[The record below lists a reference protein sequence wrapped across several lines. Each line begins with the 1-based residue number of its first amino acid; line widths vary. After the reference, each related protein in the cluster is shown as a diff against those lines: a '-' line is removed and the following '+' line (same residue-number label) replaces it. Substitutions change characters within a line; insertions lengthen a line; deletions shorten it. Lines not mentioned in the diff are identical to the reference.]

1 MKILDKGPYGSLLF
15 YTRRLTSMADIK
27 TMSLNGF
34 FKSNVKTL
42 PDLRVVVSERFTNE
56 DGTPIEWVL
65 HPISTKRV
73 EEITKRNSRTTIKN
87 GKKET
92 TVNEE
97 NLNAELLEEVVL
109 FPRLNDAE
117 LQDSYGVTSVN
128 ELLSVMLY
136 PGETQV
142 LTKALQD
149 VMSGV
154 KANDIDELKN

>member
-1 MKILDKGPYGSLLF
+1 
-15 YTRRLTSMADIK
+15 MADIK

-56 DGTPIEWVL
+56 DGTPIEWIL

-73 EEITKRNSRTTIKN
+73 EEITKRNSRTTLKN

>member
-1 MKILDKGPYGSLLF
+1 
-15 YTRRLTSMADIK
+15 MADIK
-27 TMSLNGF
+27 NMSLNGF
-34 FKSNVKTL
+34 FKSNAKSL
-42 PDLRVVVSERFTNE
+42 PDVKVVVSERFTNE

-73 EEITKRNSRTTIKN
+73 EEITKRNTKTTIKN
-87 GKKET
+87 GKKESV
-92 TVNEE
+92 VNEE
-97 NLNAELLEEVVL
+97 NLNAELLEAVVL
-109 FPRLNDAE
+109 YPSLNDAE
-117 LQDSYGVTSVN
+117 LQDSYGVSSAN

-142 LTKALQD
+142 LTAALQE

>member
-1 MKILDKGPYGSLLF
+1 
-15 YTRRLTSMADIK
+15 MADIK
-27 TMSLNGF
+27 NMSLNGF

-142 LTKALQD
+142 LTKALQE

>member
-1 MKILDKGPYGSLLF
+1 
-15 YTRRLTSMADIK
+15 MADIK
-27 TMSLNGF
+27 NMSLNGF
-34 FKSNVKTL
+34 FKSNAKSL
-42 PDLRVVVSERFTNE
+42 PDIKVVVSERFTNE

-73 EEITKRNSRTTIKN
+73 EEITKRNTKTTIKN
-87 GKKET
+87 GKKESI
-92 TVNEE
+92 VNEE
-97 NLNAELLEEVVL
+97 NLNAELLEAVVL
-109 FPRLNDAE
+109 YPSLNDAE
-117 LQDSYGVTSVN
+117 LQDSYGVSSAN

-142 LTKALQD
+142 LTAALQE